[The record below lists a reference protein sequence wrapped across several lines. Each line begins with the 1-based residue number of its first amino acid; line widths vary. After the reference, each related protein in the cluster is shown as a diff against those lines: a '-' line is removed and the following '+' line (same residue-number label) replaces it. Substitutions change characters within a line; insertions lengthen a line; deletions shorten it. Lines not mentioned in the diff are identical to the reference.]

1 MRKTS
6 PSFTCK
12 QAEVSKCST
21 CHKELLGPGSYS
33 LQKDFAKD
41 TKRVT
46 ITPVSKQEV
55 IEYSP
60 GPGYYEHTKADPI
73 VRKSSP
79 SKKIVALA
87 ASIST
92 ASFNTNPGPGFYNLS
107 PSKSKAF
114 TIGKK

>member
-1 MRKTS
+1 VRKTS
-6 PSFTCK
+6 PSYTCQ
-12 QAEVSKCST
+12 QAEASKCGK
-21 CHKELLGPGSYS
+21 CQKELLGPGSYS
-33 LQKDFAKD
+33 LQKEFLKD

-46 ITPVSKQEV
+46 IAPFSKQEV

-79 SKKIVALA
+79 SKKITPLA
-87 ASIST
+87 ASTST

-107 PSKSKAF
+107 PSKPKAF